1 MVNVPTFLNDL
12 KIKIDDLE
20 VDKFKA
26 VSIDLKRLSDEVSK
40 EVVKKTVYG
49 KLNEKI
55 NNLEKKIPDASTSIQ
70 STQYNTDKKNWRK
83 NW

>member
-26 VSIDLKRLSDEVSK
+26 VSIDLKKLSDEVSK

-49 KLNEKI
+49 KLNAKI

-70 STQYNTDKKNWRK
+70 STQYNTDKKNWSK

>member
-26 VSIDLKRLSDEVSK
+26 VSIDLKKLSDEVSK

-49 KLNEKI
+49 KLNAKI
-55 NNLEKKIPDASTSIQ
+55 NNLEKKIPDSSTSIQ
-70 STQYNTDKKNWRK
+70 STQYNTDKKNWSK

>member
-12 KIKIDDLE
+12 KTKIDDLE

-26 VSIDLKRLSDEVSK
+26 VSIDLKKLSDEVSK

-49 KLNEKI
+49 KLNAKI
-55 NNLEKKIPDASTSIQ
+55 NNLEKKIPDSSTSIQ
-70 STQYNTDKKNWRK
+70 STQYNTDKKNWSK